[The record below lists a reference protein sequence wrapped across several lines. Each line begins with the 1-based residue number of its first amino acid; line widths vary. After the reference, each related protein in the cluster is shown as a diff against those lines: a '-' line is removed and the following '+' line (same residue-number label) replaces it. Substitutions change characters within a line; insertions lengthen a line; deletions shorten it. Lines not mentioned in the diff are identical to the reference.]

1 MVDLRSLLREKGL
14 KVSGTKKELLK
25 RLLENS
31 KQHSPTNNSL
41 EIKNDTPL
49 LKDTN
54 KDTSLKN
61 QSSETRKR
69 LSLSN
74 RAPLIQL
81 NPNDSSCN
89 TIKKYLTKKSKNP
102 TPSKMTSGRK
112 RRRNMTAI
120 VSQQL
125 TEIENSLGF

>member
-1 MVDLRSLLREKGL
+1 MVELRSLLREKGL

-41 EIKNDTPL
+41 EIRL
-49 LKDTN
+49 QHTN
-54 KDTSLKN
+54 KDTPLKN

-69 LSLSN
+69 LLLSN

-125 TEIENSLGF
+125 AEIENSLGF